1 MNNTED
7 IYLTVFLK
15 PEYHQ
20 IARRF
25 ATQQDTVEKGTQVYL
40 NTLAIY
46 AVRSFLEDTSVETD
60 LSQGDSWNSAVRCFH
75 DVADLAIPDL
85 GKLEC
90 RPILAGETAVSL
102 PIEVREDRIGYV
114 VVQFHEQLN
123 EVQLLGFYP
132 TLDPLSPAP
141 KIKIVELEPIENL
154 IDYLFRL
161 ELASNYLES
170 NDAVAER
177 VRKKIANQS
186 IPEIVAQLERIYRNY
201 NKDEWR
207 YAGGNVLANYVMIEE
222 SSIVDRELLD
232 DSQQL
237 EVQELAEE
245 LLEKLDEIW
254 GDDAFTSSEL
264 DISVSRDT
272 QNLSNTN
279 ALLSEPIAATVGLAI
294 ANLSQWFQS
303 ILDAGWETFDF
314 LVNSQENL
322 GLRLATA
329 TRSSR
334 NQIDQTVNS
343 VKAGKFINIGGE
355 NAENIVVLINDI
367 QLETDQQTRDILLQ
381 VHPTGKDPY
390 LPKGLQLIVLD
401 ESGNIFLEAQ
411 ARSHD
416 NWIQLN
422 FRGQPGESFSVK
434 VVLGD
439 RCFTE
444 DFVI

>member
-1 MNNTED
+1 MTSIDNLN
-7 IYLTVFLK
+7 LTIQL
-15 PEYHQ
+15 
-20 IARRF
+20 
-25 ATQQDTVEKGTQVYL
+25 TQQAHQDARKFAAQQSTPEKVKQVYL
-40 NTLAIY
+40 NTLAVF
-46 AVRSFLEDTSVETD
+46 AVCNFLEWMKIPID
-60 LSQGDSWNSAVRCFH
+60 LTEADSWNSIIRRFNN
-75 DVADLAIPDL
+75 VADLAIPDL

-90 RPILAGETAVSL
+90 RPVLPHETVINL
-102 PIEVREDRIGYV
+102 PPEVTEDRIGYIA
-114 VVQFHEQLN
+114 VQFQEQLN
-123 EVQLLGFYP
+123 EVQLLGFV
-132 TLDPLSPAP
+132 TAL
-141 KIKIVELEPIENL
+141 ELNNERNQIFIAELQPIENL
-154 IDYLFRL
+154 IDYLDRL
-161 ELASNYLES
+161 ESGQEFLQSDDEVAVRMRERLIDQSLAEI
-170 NDAVAER
+170 
-177 VRKKIANQS
+177 IAQ
-186 IPEIVAQLERIYRNY
+186 IERIYRTY
-201 NKDEWR
+201 DREEWR
-207 YAGGNVLANYVMIEE
+207 YAGGDVLASCVMTDE
-222 SSIVDRELLD
+222 RELLD
-232 DSQQL
+232 DSQRV
-237 EVQELAEE
+237 EVQDLAEE

-254 GDDAFTSSEL
+254 GDDAPTAPEL
-264 DISVSRDT
+264 DISVARDT

-279 ALLSEPIAATVGLAI
+279 ALLSEPISETVGKAI

-334 NQIDQTVNS
+334 NQSDQTVNS
-343 VKAGKFINIGGE
+343 VKAGKFINLGGE

-401 ESGNIFLEAQ
+401 ESGDIFLEAQ

-422 FRGQPGESFSVK
+422 FRGQPGERFSVK
-434 VVLGD
+434 VALGD
-439 RCFTE
+439 RSFTE